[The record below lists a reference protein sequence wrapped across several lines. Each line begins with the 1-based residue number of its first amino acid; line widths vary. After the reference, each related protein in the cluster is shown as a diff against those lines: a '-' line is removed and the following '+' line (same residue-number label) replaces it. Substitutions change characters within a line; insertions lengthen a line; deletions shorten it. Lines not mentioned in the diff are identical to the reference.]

1 VCTAARPC
9 EARSATWNL
18 SQPVRARNPLRRIL
32 LPARGV
38 VTTADESCDAGQSK
52 TDRASW
58 DPGTNWDR
66 RSCTTP
72 MRSAMNLRSV
82 GLPLITVRPRPSAI
96 CTLVMGGRRAAPGGA
111 SRTEMPRTRQTATRA
126 EGRRPRR
133 SRSGADEKKASR
145 RGAWPASESGSRR
158 QVPPGVGPAPLDK
171 LGARKPG
178 PYDRTGSDD
187 RRLTAHGLRLTAHDF
202 TRSRSSCRS
211 SRTCSTSRC
220 GS

>member
-1 VCTAARPC
+1 MCTAARPC

-158 QVPPGVGPAPLDK
+158 QAPS
-171 LGARKPG
+171 GAGGDRGGAEAP
-178 PYDRTGSDD
+178 PYDLRGRSEDLPYVLKRPTGGSPTPPWRC
-187 RRLTAHGLRLTAHDF
+187 RRSA
-202 TRSRSSCRS
+202 SR
-211 SRTCSTSRC
+211 
-220 GS
+220 